1 MTWRRPDIQ
10 GLIQDQAGF
19 KGRRIRWKT
28 HEFNILLPGGP
39 RKGQDV
45 GRPSRTQELL
55 LYSILCPEYMREPIT
70 ASRLSSTSGS
80 LCLSRGYRACEQ
92 DQAGSSV
99 SEPVYHF
106 LGRRFGGRW
115 RGASVQGCS
124 SKALRTWGLCWSTVW
139 HWSCLSI
146 FEHKYVVAPKG
157 VPILSRREFLWIPLK
172 RQGGVLSELICF
184 LPGFIWFLI
193 FSQFKPECQSF
204 LSSISPADSSIG
216 DSVLNHETA
225 PACLSHLPIYLI
237 NTIWNPETQLS

>member
-1 MTWRRPDIQ
+1 MPRIHAWAHNCLTPQLYLRITLFILRIQ
-10 GLIQDQAGF
+10 GMWTG
-19 KGRRIRWKT
+19 
-28 HEFNILLPGGP
+28 
-39 RKGQDV
+39 
-45 GRPSRTQELL
+45 
-55 LYSILCPEYMREPIT
+55 
-70 ASRLSSTSGS
+70 SSWFICIWA
-80 LCLSRGYRACEQ
+80 CLSFPGKK
-92 DQAGSSV
+92 V
-99 SEPVYHF
+99 W
-106 LGRRFGGRW
+106 GRW